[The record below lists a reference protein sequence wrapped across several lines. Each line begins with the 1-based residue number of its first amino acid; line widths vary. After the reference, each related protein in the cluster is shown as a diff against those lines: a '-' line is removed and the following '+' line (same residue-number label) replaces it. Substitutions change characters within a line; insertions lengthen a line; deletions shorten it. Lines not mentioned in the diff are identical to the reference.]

1 MNFTQFTPP
10 MDPQLPSDAAAPQS
24 NGDEKSYPVWGAFS
38 TLGWSILIAIAFVVV
53 QVLVTGAFL
62 LRTNGDPGDK
72 MRAALEALKFNGT
85 FLALCTFATCL
96 VCTPLILG
104 IVKLKRGATLKDYL
118 GLRLPLLKSLLA
130 SSVIVLAVCFLSDAI
145 SRLLGKATLPEFML
159 KSYESASPRW
169 LLWLAL
175 VVAAP
180 VFEEICF
187 RGFMF
192 RGIAASR
199 IGWRGATIVTAILW
213 ALIHLQYDWYE
224 TFIVFALGLVLGV
237 ARALTNST
245 ILTIW
250 LHGLI
255 NALATVQVAWALA

>member
-1 MNFTQFTPP
+1 
-10 MDPQLPSDAAAPQS
+10 MDPKFSSNAVAPQS
-24 NGDEKSYPVWGAFS
+24 IEEEKNYRVWGSFS
-38 TLGWSILIAIAFVVV
+38 TLGWSVVIAIVFVVV
-53 QVLVTGAFL
+53 QLLVTGAYL
-62 LRTNGDPGDK
+62 LLTFGDPGDR
-72 MRAALEALKFNGT
+72 MGAVLEALKFDGT

-104 IVKLKRGATLKDYL
+104 IVKLKRGSTLKDYL
-118 GLRLPLLKSLLA
+118 GLRFPGLKALLGWSG
-130 SSVIVLAVCFLSDAI
+130 IVLAVCFLSDAI
-145 SRLLGKATLPEFML
+145 SRLLGKAVLPEFML
-159 KSYESASPRW
+159 KSYWSASPRW

-180 VFEEICF
+180 IFEEICF

-224 TFIVFALGLVLGV
+224 TFIILALGLVLGA

-255 NALATVQVAWALA
+255 NALATVQVAWALSQK